1 MTTGGNNGGPL
12 SGQHEGYQGGEG
24 AAASVNEIF
33 PATGFFRP
41 HGRLLH

>member
-1 MTTGGNNGGPL
+1 MTTGENNGGPL
-12 SGQHEGYQGGEG
+12 SGQPEGYQGED

>member
-1 MTTGGNNGGPL
+1 MTTEGNNGGPL
-12 SGQHEGYQGGEG
+12 SGQHEGYQGEG
-24 AAASVNEIF
+24 AAASVNKIF

>member
-12 SGQHEGYQGGEG
+12 SGQHEGFQGEG
-24 AAASVNEIF
+24 VATSVNEIF
-33 PATGFFRP
+33 SATGFFRP